1 MNYLSSLFLLFLLAA
16 LIFINL
22 LSLMYP
28 LTNKEIFGK
37 SFISTY
43 LLFLTNFQTIQIS
56 YLNLIKRDRGN
67 SLLCEEQQI

>member
-1 MNYLSSLFLLFLLAA
+1 
-16 LIFINL
+16 
-22 LSLMYP
+22 MYP

-67 SLLCEEQQI
+67 SLLCEEQQIWKFKEKIDKICEMKKIKV